1 MRISLSAAQREAV
14 ESLGRPVLVTAGAGS
29 GKTRTLTAKI
39 AYLVGALGYD
49 PRRILA
55 ITFTNKA
62 AEEMKSR
69 LRQIT
74 GRPPQDF
81 PWVRTFHSACF
92 QILKEY
98 CEELGYRR
106 PLTIHSE
113 YQQKVTLKKVLA
125 QLDLDSKYLAPLR
138 SAISRAKNSEDPRGY
153 LAQANRIPRRLEA
166 LELYNEILAQHNAVD
181 FDDIL
186 GLTRDLLARN
196 ETVREACRNLFD
208 YVLVDEFQ
216 DSNAVQCR
224 IMDLLVRD
232 GNLTVVGDD
241 YQSIY
246 QFRGADPSH
255 FIHFPKT
262 YPNAHVVRLEENY
275 RSTRPIVAAAEALIA
290 HNAHRLEKKCFS
302 RRDGEP
308 VEVREFLSDE
318 QEALWVADT
327 CRNLHETQGIPL
339 DRMAVLYRTRFCSMV
354 LEQAMRRRGVPYK
367 MMGGR
372 GFFERREVRD
382 LNAYLLCAVN
392 PRDDVSLEQILNV
405 PKRGLGAGTLKKI
418 FAIGGSGTPLRE
430 KCRRAL
436 ERGLLSKKA
445 ARSLGEFLDLLEE
458 LRGLPPAHAL
468 QRVVEACAYEAYLR
482 QISTDEDDFT
492 ARMENIQQM
501 LHAASQ
507 APDLETYL
515 EECALVTEEQDDGDD
530 GYGVRLSTFHGAKG
544 LEFETVFVIGLEEG
558 LLPHWRSLGASPRGG
573 SGVGAEEEGDAPGLE
588 EERRLLYVAMTR
600 AEKRLYLSHAKARK
614 GDLVRPSRFL
624 AELPE
629 EHVRRRSWS
638 Q

>member
-1 MRISLSAAQREAV
+1 MQVSLSPAQREAV
-14 ESLGRPVLVTAGAGS
+14 ESLGRPVLVSAGAGS

-39 AYLVGALGYD
+39 AYLVNHLGFD
-49 PRRILA
+49 PQRILA

-74 GRPPQDF
+74 GRSPQDF

-92 QILKEY
+92 QILKEH

-125 QLDLDSKYLAPLR
+125 QLDLDAKYLGPLR
-138 SAISRAKNSEDPRGY
+138 SAISRAKNLEDPRGY
-153 LAQANRIPRRLEA
+153 LKHATQIPRRLEA

-186 GLTRDLLARN
+186 ALTRDLLMRN
-196 ETVREACRNLFD
+196 PTVRETCRDLFD

-224 IMDLLVRD
+224 IMDLLVRN

-275 RSTRPIVAAAEALIA
+275 RSTRPIVAAAEALIS

-302 RRDGEP
+302 RRDGDP
-308 VEVREFLSDE
+308 VEVREFLSDD

-327 CRNLHETQGIPL
+327 CRNLQEARGIPL
-339 DRMAVLYRTRFCSMV
+339 DRMAVLYRTKFCSMA

-372 GFFERREVRD
+372 GFFERREVQD
-382 LNAYLLCAVN
+382 LNAYLVCAVN
-392 PRDDVSLEQILNV
+392 PLDDVSLERILNV

-418 FAIGGSGTPLRE
+418 FAIGGSGTPLQE
-430 KCRRAL
+430 KCHRAL
-436 ERGLLSKKA
+436 DRGLLSKKA
-445 ARSLGEFLDLLEE
+445 AQSLRGLLDLLDEV
-458 LRGLPPAHAL
+458 RQMPPAHAL
-468 QRVVEACAYEAYLR
+468 RRVVDACNYEAYLR
-482 QISTDEDDFT
+482 QVSTDENDFV

-501 LHAASQ
+501 LHAANQ
-507 APDLETYL
+507 APDLPTYL
-515 EECALVTEEQDDGDD
+515 EECALVTEEQDNEDD

-544 LEFETVFVIGLEEG
+544 LEFEAVFVIGVEEG
-558 LLPHWRSLGASPRGG
+558 LLPHWRSVGSSSP
-573 SGVGAEEEGDAPGLE
+573 GDRPEQEDLAGLE

-600 AEKRLYLSHAKARK
+600 AEKHIFLSHAKARK

-629 EHVRRRSWS
+629 EHIKRHRSW
-638 Q
+638 